1 MSGRVLPGPGGAW
14 TGGTPRAYAHCV
26 LAPNPSPW
34 TLEGTNTWILGESG
48 ACVIVDPGPEDANHH
63 AAVLAACED
72 RGEAP
77 RAIVLTHGHID
88 HSEGA
93 RTLAELMGVP
103 VRAWDPRWSF
113 DPAHRTNPDVLSH
126 GEVLDVE
133 GRTISVLATPGHSS
147 DSVCL
152 VVGDCVLTGDTVLGR
167 GTTVVAYPDGD
178 LGDYL
183 ASLDALRT
191 FCADNGVSALLPG
204 HGPVLDDPVGTVTA
218 YQEHRAM
225 RLEQVRAVW
234 SGGADVD
241 AIVDLV
247 YADVP
252 AAVRRAAELT
262 VQAQV
267 AYLARSTAQALDV
280 EDENLT

>member
-1 MSGRVLPGPGGAW
+1 MSGRVLPGPNTTW
-14 TGGTPRAYAHCV
+14 TGGSAREYAQCV

-34 TLEGTNTWILGESG
+34 TLEGTNTWILGSAGE
-48 ACVIVDPGPEDANHH
+48 CVVVDPGPENSDHH
-63 AAVLAACED
+63 VAVLAACEE
-72 RGEAP
+72 RREKP
-77 RAIVLTHGHID
+77 RAILLTHGHID

-103 VRAWDPRWSF
+103 IRAWDPRWSF
-113 DPAHRTNPDVLSH
+113 DPAHRADPDVLTH
-126 GEVLDVE
+126 GEVLDIG
-133 GRTISVLATPGHSS
+133 GRSLSVLATPGHSS

-183 ASLDALRT
+183 ASLDALRA
-191 FCADNGVSALLPG
+191 FCADGGVASLLPG
-204 HGPVLDDPVGTVTA
+204 HGPVLDDPVGTVSA
-218 YQEHRAM
+218 YQGHRAM

-241 AIVDLV
+241 TIVGVV

-252 AAVRRAAELT
+252 EGVRRAAFLT

-280 EDENLT
+280 EDEDLS